1 MKATVT
7 LVRIL
12 VGLLFIF
19 SGLVKANDPL
29 GLSYKMQ
36 EFFEV
41 WQVHGWN
48 DTTLALS
55 IFMNAFEIIAG
66 FALLIGWRFR
76 LISWLLLLLIVF
88 FTFLT
93 GYTYVTGMPKNCGC
107 FGDCLPISSQTSFFK
122 DVVLTVL
129 IIFLLVKSK
138 YVKPLLPA
146 RFAIIPLI
154 LVIIGSFGFQY
165 YTLNHLPVVDCLP
178 FKKGNNILEKRQI
191 PKDAIPDSFAIRFL
205 YSKGGKEFE
214 FAPSEL
220 PADLTT
226 YKFIS
231 RKDKLIRKGNAEAA
245 IKGFDLKGQ
254 SGTDSTMQIL
264 QQPIA
269 LLLIGE
275 DLKHPSVSWSAAFN
289 TIYKQAHQKN
299 IPSFIITGQAGNAQL
314 LIQGSEIAAVPI
326 FTCDNTTIRTAARA
340 NPTLY
345 IIQQGT
351 ITGKWSGSDIG
362 KAEKTL
368 AGLPD
373 MPALEAP
380 VKTLPPDS
388 IQQ

>member
-1 MKATVT
+1 MKVLVT
-7 LVRIL
+7 FVRIL
-12 VGLLFIF
+12 VGILFIF

-41 WQVHGWN
+41 WQLHGWN
-48 DTTLALS
+48 ETTLALS

-66 FALLIGWRFR
+66 FALLIGWQFR
-76 LISWLLLLLIVF
+76 LINWLLLLLIVF

-93 GYTYVTGMPKNCGC
+93 GYTYITGMPKNCGC
-107 FGDCLPISSQTSFFK
+107 FGDCLPITSQTSFLK
-122 DVVLTVL
+122 DVVLTIL
-129 IIFLLVKSK
+129 IIFLILKRK

-146 RFAIIPLI
+146 RVGVYPLI
-154 LVIIGSFGFQY
+154 LVIFASFGFQY
-165 YTLNHLPVVDCLP
+165 YTLTHLPVVDCLP

-191 PKDAIPDSFAIRFL
+191 PPDAVSDSFVIRFV

-214 FAPSEL
+214 FAQLEL
-220 PADLTT
+220 PADLNT
-226 YKFIS
+226 YKFVS

-254 SGTDSTMQIL
+254 SGTDSTLQIL

-275 DLKHPSVSWSAAFN
+275 DLKKASVSWSPGFAG
-289 TIYKQAHQKN
+289 IYKVALKKN
-299 IPSFIITGQAGNAQL
+299 IPAFIITGQPDNAIRV
-314 LIQGSEIAAVPI
+314 IQEQPYAAVSI
-326 FTCDNTTIRTAARA
+326 FTCDNTTIRTAARV

-351 ITGKWSGSDIG
+351 ITGKWSGKDME
-362 KAEKTL
+362 KAEKIL

-373 MPALEAP
+373 MPPPAP
-380 VKTLPPDS
+380 VQQQPSDS
-388 IQQ
+388 IQ